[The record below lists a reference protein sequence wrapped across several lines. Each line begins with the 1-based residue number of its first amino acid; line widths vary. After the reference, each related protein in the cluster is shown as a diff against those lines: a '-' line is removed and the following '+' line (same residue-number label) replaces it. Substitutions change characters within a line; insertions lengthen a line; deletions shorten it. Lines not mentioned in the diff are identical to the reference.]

1 MSGPRQRWQAGAGPR
16 GLRVGQLAQWQEVGM
31 EVVAVLGSSLSLDLA
46 GDLVELGSLTEG
58 DHMDATGRSP
68 QCPQSEHP

>member
-1 MSGPRQRWQAGAGPR
+1 
-16 GLRVGQLAQWQEVGM
+16 M

-58 DHMDATGRSP
+58 DHVDATGRSP